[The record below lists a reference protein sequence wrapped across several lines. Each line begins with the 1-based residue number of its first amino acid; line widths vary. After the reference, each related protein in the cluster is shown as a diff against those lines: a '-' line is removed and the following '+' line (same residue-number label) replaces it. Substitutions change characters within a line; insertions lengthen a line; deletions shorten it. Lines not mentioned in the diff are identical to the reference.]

1 MTPMIEIDTRE
12 FRESRDLLA
21 KLLRERYNGPV
32 QVQRTVIR
40 IGDIE
45 RPKTSLTLQ
54 EARDLVKR
62 ALHHMRLDEYRV
74 VTHAGVVAI
83 RERRLHEPHL
93 RRKGSVP
100 SVKQSVPYFFPG

>member
-1 MTPMIEIDTRE
+1 MEVDTKE
-12 FRESRDLLA
+12 FREDRDLLA
-21 KLLRERYNGPV
+21 KLLRERYKGPV
-32 QVQRTVIR
+32 QVQRNVIR
-40 IGDIE
+40 IGDIDG
-45 RPKTSLTLQ
+45 PKTNLTLE
-54 EARDLVKR
+54 EAKDLVKR

-83 RERRLHEPHL
+83 RERRLHEPHA